1 LRDIRSGWS
10 IYGRTLIEENY
21 YAESSDIDLY
31 FLRFFGGCR
40 LEYRAII
47 DALEHLWSDPY

>member
-1 LRDIRSGWS
+1 LRGIRSGWS
-10 IYGRTLIEENY
+10 IFGAIRTEENC

-31 FLRFFGGCR
+31 FLLFFGGCR
-40 LEYRAII
+40 LEYRAIV